1 MVENKFPTMKKIF
14 LILMFPLLCNI
25 SFGQNKVEA
34 EKLVE
39 EGVAY
44 HNKGNYKGALSKF
57 NMALELDKDNLLA
70 LIEKSF
76 SLLSLKK
83 YSESINNCKRA
94 IAVHPKDKAL
104 PPAYIAY
111 GIALDSSKR
120 ADKSLE
126 IYNEGIKLFPDS
138 YLLHFNKGITLS
150 NLKKNKD
157 ALLCFQK
164 SILLNPKHA
173 SSHNAIARLSNLY
186 SMRVPS
192 LLAFC
197 RFLTLESQG
206 KIAKENL
213 ASMLRIIDGNITRSK
228 TEPNTIII
236 NPEIAEGIMT
246 NEELQENT
254 FTNEEV
260 ILAMNAVLGLD
271 KMNKKKMDIK
281 NFISSFETL
290 CTSLKEK
297 RRGNSGFFW
306 TYYVPY
312 FVEMKDKKWIETFA
326 YIAFSSSQD
335 HDAVE
340 WLKSNKSATDKFFE
354 WSNAFEWKTN

>member
-1 MVENKFPTMKKIF
+1 MVENKFPTMKKII
-14 LILMFPLLCNI
+14 LVLMFPLLCNI
-25 SFGQNKVEA
+25 SFGQNKAEA

-44 HNKGNYKGALSKF
+44 HNKGKYEVAISKY
-57 NMALELDKDNLLA
+57 NKALELDKDNLLA

-83 YSESINNCKRA
+83 YNESINNCKRA

-126 IYNEGIKLFPDS
+126 IYDEGIKLFPDY
-138 YLLHFNKGITLS
+138 YLFHFNKGITLS
-150 NLKKNKD
+150 NLKMNKD
-157 ALLCFQK
+157 ALLCLQK

-197 RFLTLESQG
+197 RFLALEYQG

-213 ASMLRIIDGNITRSK
+213 ASMLRIIDGNIQKSK

-236 NPEIAEGIMT
+236 NPEIAGGIMT
-246 NEELQENT
+246 NEELQENM
-254 FTNEEV
+254 FTSEEV
-260 ILAMNAVLGLD
+260 ILTMNAVLGLN
-271 KMNKKKMDIK
+271 KMHKKKMDLK
-281 NFISSFETL
+281 NFIRSFEAL
-290 CTSLKEK
+290 CISLKEK
-297 RRGNSGFFW
+297 QRGNLGFFW
-306 TYYVPY
+306 KYYVPY
-312 FVEMKDKKWIETFA
+312 FTEMKDKKWIETFA
-326 YIAFSSSQD
+326 YIAFSSTQD
-335 HDAVE
+335 PEVVE

>member
-1 MVENKFPTMKKIF
+1 MKKII
-14 LILMFPLLCNI
+14 LILVFPLLCNI
-25 SFGQNKVEA
+25 SFGQNKVAA
-34 EKLVE
+34 EKLVD

-44 HNKGNYKGALSKF
+44 HNKGNYEGALSKY
-57 NMALELDKDNLLA
+57 NMALELDRDNLLA
-70 LIEKSF
+70 LIEKS
-76 SLLSLKK
+76 STLLSLKK
-83 YSESINNCKRA
+83 YDESISNCKKA
-94 IAVHPKDKAL
+94 IAVHPNDNALPLAYAAYGKAL
-104 PPAYIAY
+104 D
-111 GIALDSSKR
+111 GSKN
-120 ADKSLE
+120 AEKSLE

-150 NLKKNKD
+150 NLKKNKE
-157 ALLCFQK
+157 ALLCLQK
-164 SILLNPKHA
+164 AVLLNPKHA

-228 TEPNTIII
+228 TESNTIII

-246 NEELQENT
+246 NKELQENT

-260 ILAMNAVLGLD
+260 VLAMNAVLGLD

-281 NFISSFETL
+281 NFTRSFETI

-297 RRGNSGFFW
+297 RRGSSGFFW

-335 HDAVE
+335 PDAVE

-354 WSNAFEWKTN
+354 WSNAFEWKTD